1 MKTYTWSI
9 CTSAHK
15 YSVFSAPD
23 AHMHTSLS
31 YTSMRETQRDWLGR
45 VGGGGEEGGGKL
57 GERHGMDGGAGVTT
71 WGKPKVLQIRVP

>member
-45 VGGGGEEGGGKL
+45 VGGGGEEGGGS
-57 GERHGMDGGAGVTT
+57 
-71 WGKPKVLQIRVP
+71 WGRDTVWMEGPE